1 MTIILFLLE
10 LYNSK
15 LLSVNYK
22 SSEGLTPI
30 ITFVSVL
37 IIGVIIA
44 VYVVDDESMR
54 LPIILGSFFIG
65 IFLAVL
71 ELRAI
76 IGKNRIKEMS
86 VNKNK
91 DGLEEREKRLAKAVA
106 DLFEEDF
113 DNELEE

>member
-10 LYNSK
+10 LYNGK

-54 LPIILGSFFIG
+54 LPIILGCFFIG

-91 DGLEEREKRLAKAVA
+91 DAIEEREKRLAKAVA

-113 DNELEE
+113 ENELEE

>member
-1 MTIILFLLE
+1 M
-10 LYNSK
+10 
-15 LLSVNYK
+15 
-22 SSEGLTPI
+22 
-30 ITFVSVL
+30 
-37 IIGVIIA
+37 
-44 VYVVDDESMR
+44 
-54 LPIILGSFFIG
+54 
-65 IFLAVL
+65 

-91 DGLEEREKRLAKAVA
+91 DELEEREKRLAKAVA